1 MSNPIFT
8 PEEMADIARLKR
20 NNNWTNE
27 ELAAYLQGKPMN
39 NQDKPAF
46 PVEQFDHMQE
56 IYTIQGGMS
65 LREYAAIKLRVPDSG
80 TDWLD
85 AMIEKSLLN
94 EFAGKAMNGLVAKNG
109 ACHYADAY
117 ELATAMLKASKGE

>member
-1 MSNPIFT
+1 MS
-8 PEEMADIARLKR
+8 
-20 NNNWTNE
+20 
-27 ELAAYLQGKPMN
+27 

-46 PVEQFDHMQE
+46 PVVSYMQPQGIGVSVME
-56 IYTIQGGMS
+56 IKGGMS

-94 EFAGKAMNGLVAKNG
+94 EFAGKAMQAVIVNSDRSSTAVSEVDQWVGNYGFVVAQ
-109 ACHYADAY
+109 
-117 ELATAMLKASKGE
+117 AMLKASKGE

>member
-1 MSNPIFT
+1 MS
-8 PEEMADIARLKR
+8 
-20 NNNWTNE
+20 
-27 ELAAYLQGKPMN
+27 

-46 PVEQFDHMQE
+46 PTLNEHQASAHTWQFQ
-56 IYTIQGGMS
+56 GMS

-94 EFAGKAMNGLVAKNG
+94 EFAGKALNGMLAHSTRYKP
-109 ACHYADAY
+109 AY
-117 ELATAMLKASKGE
+117 GYPHNWHAAISQEAFEIAEQMIYYSKGE